1 MGYNSRMINTFI
13 IAAQSLDGFIGPKNH
28 TNSMSW
34 TSGADKEFFKKKTKE
49 AGVIIMGRTT
59 FETIG
64 KALPER
70 KMIVYTSK
78 PLNIEGVEATQEQ
91 PAILLKKLEDEG
103 YSSVAICGGSSIY
116 SLFLES
122 GLVNELFI
130 TIEPI
135 IFGEGVPL
143 FSKENKVNLKL
154 ISSTPLEEDVFLLNY
169 KIEPK

>member
-1 MGYNSRMINTFI
+1 MGYNSSMINTFI
-13 IAAQSLDGFIGPKNH
+13 IAAQSLDGFIGPKDH

-78 PLNIEGVEATQEQ
+78 PLNIEGVEAVQEP
-91 PAILLKKLEDEG
+91 PAVLLKRLENEG

-135 IFGEGVPL
+135 IFGEGIPL
-143 FSKENKVNLKL
+143 FSKENRKSLDL
-154 ISSTPLEEDVFLLNY
+154 ISETKLSDTAILLNY
-169 KIEPK
+169 KIDTK